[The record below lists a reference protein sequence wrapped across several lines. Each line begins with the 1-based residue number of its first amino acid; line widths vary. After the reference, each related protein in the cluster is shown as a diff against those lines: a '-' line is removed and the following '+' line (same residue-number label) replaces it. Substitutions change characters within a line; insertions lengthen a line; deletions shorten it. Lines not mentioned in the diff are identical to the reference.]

1 MEESNVESTWP
12 FMEIRLGSQAA
23 VSPFEVS
30 NQGKLQPV
38 VMIIP
43 VQFATSTRAEVVMKF
58 VRKVREEKDEA
69 SFKFFPRSLHC
80 VFVSI
85 GKHTFM
91 DLFGQIHI
99 KKIPV
104 LFCRALHSA
113 ATK

>member
-1 MEESNVESTWP
+1 MEV
-12 FMEIRLGSQAA
+12 RLGTQAV

-30 NQGKLQPV
+30 EQDKIQPLV
-38 VMIIP
+38 IVIP
-43 VQFATSTRAEVVMKF
+43 VQFVTSSVAAVVMEF

-91 DLFGQIHI
+91 NLFGQIHI